1 MTFEEAMG
9 ELEGIIGKIESGSMP
24 LDQSIEYFQ
33 RGTELIK
40 YCDSVL
46 DNYEKTIT
54 VVTAGAEGEIS
65 EEEL

>member
-1 MTFEEAMG
+1 MTFEEAIG

-40 YCDSVL
+40 YCDSIL
-46 DNYEKTIT
+46 DSYEKTIT
-54 VVTAGAEGEIS
+54 AVTPGAEGEIL